1 MIKSISYNQGE
12 IIRNI
17 LTLHVPSKKIDLD
30 CTYSKGNFYKGTG
43 VEAPLLK
50 FDINPVCDGV
60 IRADARS
67 LSVEDNSIGCMIF
80 DPPFLS
86 SKGPSLNIDVKRTNI
101 IAKRFGTYSTEREL
115 HQFYTDAL
123 QEAHRILK
131 ENGILIFKCQ
141 DKVSSGKQY
150 TAEETG
156 QPMELRVYP
165 GQDATFT
172 LYEDDGTTTR
182 YEQGQ
187 CSRIRLHWDDARRT
201 LRIDQRQGS
210 YEGMPRKRTF
220 SVTLPGGESKTVKY
234 NGKAKK
240 VQF

>member
-1 MIKSISYNQGE
+1 MTRAVGSDRIPVYVKGGSI
-12 IIRNI
+12 
-17 LTLHVPSKKIDLD
+17 L
-30 CTYSKGNFYKGTG
+30 
-43 VEAPLLK
+43 PL
-50 FDINPVCDGV
+50 
-60 IRADARS
+60 
-67 LSVEDNSIGCMIF
+67 
-80 DPPFLS
+80 
-86 SKGPSLNIDVKRTNI
+86 
-101 IAKRFGTYSTEREL
+101 
-115 HQFYTDAL
+115 
-123 QEAHRILK
+123 
-131 ENGILIFKCQ
+131 
-141 DKVSSGKQY
+141 SSGKQY

-201 LRIDQRQGS
+201 LHIGQRQGS

>member
-1 MIKSISYNQGE
+1 MNVYVTPREGYKVKEVLWRGYNAG
-12 IIRNI
+12 
-17 LTLHVPSKKIDLD
+17 D
-30 CTYSKGNFYKGTG
+30 
-43 VEAPLLK
+43 
-50 FDINPVCDGV
+50 
-60 IRADARS
+60 
-67 LSVEDNSIGCMIF
+67 
-80 DPPFLS
+80 
-86 SKGPSLNIDVKRTNI
+86 
-101 IAKRFGTYSTEREL
+101 
-115 HQFYTDAL
+115 
-123 QEAHRILK
+123 
-131 ENGILIFKCQ
+131 
-141 DKVSSGKQY
+141 KQY

-156 QPMELRVYP
+156 QPMDLRVYP

-201 LRIDQRQGS
+201 LHINQRQGS
-210 YEGMPRKRTF
+210 YEGMQRKRTF

>member
-1 MIKSISYNQGE
+1 M
-12 IIRNI
+12 R
-17 LTLHVPSKKIDLD
+17 
-30 CTYSKGNFYKGTG
+30 
-43 VEAPLLK
+43 PLV
-50 FDINPVCDGV
+50 FDFADDP
-60 IRADARS
+60 RA
-67 LSVEDNSIGCMIF
+67 LEQKQEYLLG
-80 DPPFLS
+80 
-86 SKGPSLNIDVKRTNI
+86 
-101 IAKRFGTYSTEREL
+101 
-115 HQFYTDAL
+115 DAL
-123 QEAHRILK
+123 LVSPVTEPGVHSWTTYLPRHAAGWWDLYDGSHHSGGHDVTRAVGVDRIPVYVK
-131 ENGILIFKCQ
+131 GGSILPL
-141 DKVSSGKQY
+141 SSGKQY

-210 YEGMPRKRTF
+210 YEGMQRKRTF